1 MKITKQQLKELI
13 KEELETVLN
22 EKWDPKQAKELT
34 MKARERAAAQAPEEF
49 VGDREGRSGMFDP
62 AAIAAAQSFDA
73 PRTQSEKYGIPAP
86 DPASR
91 STMQAGTD
99 AQKKETDFFAYKVP
113 KPLAKGVAP
122 EEGGMEPNIAQVDPA
137 LTNVGSPVQQ
147 NRTTTIDGETITRPH
162 YGYDYSLTPAARAS
176 KKPVPQVWPSEQP
189 GTVLAR
195 GDNPTGYGD
204 YYRIA
209 VDQPVDV
216 GAAMASGPAGSK
228 AFDQMVA
235 QATKRARGAEPDER
249 GGLAASQ
256 PQDVRV
262 MGAHGVNLAD
272 LQPGDQ
278 VPQGMRIADLGRE
291 GRAGGVHMHGEV
303 KPGEHSEETRMG
315 AAYRGEEEELAAR
328 ARDIEDPE
336 RRADIISR
344 AAGAPE
350 EPPAVASP
358 ARPRIRPDAT
368 VGDVIAAA
376 DAQKARAAATPS
388 YKVKKGDTLSRIA
401 KRQGTSVKDI
411 MAANPNITD
420 PNKIARG
427 AKLNIPAGKRDDDEG
442 IPKPGQNLAEAWGFN
457 MDLSKLN
464 E

>member
-1 MKITKQQLKELI
+1 
-13 KEELETVLN
+13 
-22 EKWDPKQAKELT
+22 
-34 MKARERAAAQAPEEF
+34 
-49 VGDREGRSGMFDP
+49 
-62 AAIAAAQSFDA
+62 
-73 PRTQSEKYGIPAP
+73 
-86 DPASR
+86 
-91 STMQAGTD
+91 
-99 AQKKETDFFAYKVP
+99 
-113 KPLAKGVAP
+113 
-122 EEGGMEPNIAQVDPA
+122 MEPNIAQVDPA

-147 NRTTTIDGETITRPH
+147 SRTTTIDGETISRPH

-176 KKPVPQVWPSEQP
+176 KKLVPQVWPSEQP

-350 EPPAVASP
+350 EPPAVAS
-358 ARPRIRPDAT
+358 AT
-368 VGDVIAAA
+368 LEPA
-376 DAQKARAAATPS
+376 DAGWEAGDPGAQVAQRRRGITVKPRDTMAAM
-388 YKVKKGDTLSRIA
+388 A
-401 KRQGTSVKDI
+401 KRANVDLRAF
-411 MAANPNITD
+411 MDANPDVN
-420 PNKIARG
+420 PRKIEPDQV
-427 AKLNIPAGKRDDDEG
+427 LNLPVGKRDDDEG